1 MSNFSFSLSAFKRFV
16 LQTRG
21 NQGLFVKWFKKG
33 DLGLLQEQDEWFQRE
48 QELLQR
54 IEEVGEKNA
63 KILQME
69 KVKLPALATHS

>member
-1 MSNFSFSLSAFKRFV
+1 MKR
-16 LQTRG
+16 
-21 NQGLFVKWFKKG
+21 FKKG